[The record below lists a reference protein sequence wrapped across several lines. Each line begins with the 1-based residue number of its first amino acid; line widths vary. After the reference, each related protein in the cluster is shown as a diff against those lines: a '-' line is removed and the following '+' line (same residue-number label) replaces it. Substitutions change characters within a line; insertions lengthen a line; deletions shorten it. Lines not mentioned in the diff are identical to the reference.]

1 MWSFCL
7 GGGVVDPLRVLGRI
21 RALFVHGEKVEGLQ
35 DSRISQKI
43 RKGKEEISPL
53 SELNPFLFYKSG
65 LQINSKTTNID
76 LCVEHLL

>member
-1 MWSFCL
+1 M
-7 GGGVVDPLRVLGRI
+7 
-21 RALFVHGEKVEGLQ
+21 EGLQ

-65 LQINSKTTNID
+65 LQINSKTTNDQSVCRIFYCSLVSGLQINSKTMIS

>member
-1 MWSFCL
+1 M
-7 GGGVVDPLRVLGRI
+7 
-21 RALFVHGEKVEGLQ
+21 EGLQ

-65 LQINSKTTNID
+65 LQINSKTTNDQPVCRIFYCSLVSGLHINSKTMIS